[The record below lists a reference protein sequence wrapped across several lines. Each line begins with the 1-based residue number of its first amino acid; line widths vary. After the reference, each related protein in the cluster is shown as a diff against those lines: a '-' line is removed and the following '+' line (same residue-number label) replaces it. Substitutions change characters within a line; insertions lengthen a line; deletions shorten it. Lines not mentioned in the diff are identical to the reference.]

1 MVCCGCSFLRAQ
13 KIWYLR
19 ISYFLVQLF
28 FVWRNL
34 MNKDVSKAI
43 YKELRNR
50 VINIPPAQ
58 EKYGCPFFN
67 DTLIGQKSIAC
78 LILSPRTQ
86 CCVNFNSN
94 YLTDDL
100 VTNAFLYERGVVLS
114 PVCPFCRKEN
124 ESLEQLLILSFR
136 YLSLPTGR
144 D

>member
-1 MVCCGCSFLRAQ
+1 
-13 KIWYLR
+13 
-19 ISYFLVQLF
+19 
-28 FVWRNL
+28 

-100 VTNAFLYERGVVLS
+100 VTNAFLYERGVVL
-114 PVCPFCRKEN
+114 CPLCSFCGKEN
-124 ESLEQLLILSFR
+124 ESLEHLLIYCNYAKEFWAEVIKWLCTINVCLSDGIKLF
-136 YLSLPTGR
+136 LVL
-144 D
+144 